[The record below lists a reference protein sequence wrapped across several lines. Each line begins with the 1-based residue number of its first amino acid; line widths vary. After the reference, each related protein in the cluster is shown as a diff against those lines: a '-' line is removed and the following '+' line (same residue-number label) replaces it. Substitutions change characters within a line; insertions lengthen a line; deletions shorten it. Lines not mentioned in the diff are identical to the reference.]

1 MENWHE
7 RYNLMKKA
15 MGYTNKDIAEITGN
29 TYESVRTVTSKK
41 NKLPRWIK
49 LSIVIFEQ
57 LNNNQ

>member
-1 MENWHE
+1 MNWHD
-7 RYNLMKKA
+7 RFKKMKQG